1 MRGPETRAADNIFT
15 AMEQNL
21 LLTAEQLKLSAEL
34 QSGWCSRGGFVIKN
48 VPAQV
53 YMAVNREQAVVLDAF
68 AEGAT
73 VPEVFARLLR
83 ERRCPPLREFYEL
96 VLKAV
101 QAGILC
107 SGPSRRP
114 PRSALNWPGWQPPH
128 GALGLAAATAFAAL
142 IGLAWRSLETT
153 GDWSMAGVIAGSLVA
168 LVGLFAGQAL
178 AATILAGAGGEI
190 YGRSVSK
197 SLFLKHL
204 RLDLRDRLLLRPMEQ
219 VLILLAGQ
227 APLSLIVLAALVW
240 APSLVP
246 PLGLAWMFLWR
257 PWGGGLAQ
265 GLAALLSRTPKLDT
279 DSNFLFH
286 PNQRPQL
293 HWRPWW
299 KRWDWRVCA
308 IELAWA
314 GIWTVFLA
322 KVVLGAMGVGFYE
335 AVSRDWGYW
344 STALQAVL
352 AGLLIVSI
360 ALMLRRWRTGLA
372 RVWHDLRQ
380 RVARFR
386 RRRKEFMFPETE
398 ADLLRIAAAHPLFS
412 LLNPL
417 DRLAL
422 VREWKPVTFA
432 PRSEVTTRSEDGGVV
447 GLILSGR
454 LLALRSA
461 SSGRRVPA
469 FSFEE
474 EDLFGVPSCPGD
486 EGRSE
491 GALELRA
498 ATPVFAMLMPSGLF
512 RSRVSDK
519 LGAALVHD
527 LSYRRA
533 FLQRL
538 KVCAHWDAHAVGRFA
553 RLAQV
558 VSYADGEVILR
569 ESEDPRWFY
578 IVYQGIAHVRRQ
590 NRSLARLKA
599 GDFFGEISLLQSSAS
614 TAEVVAQG
622 AVRCL
627 QIDRNSFLRFMTHNH
642 HVALALER
650 ISSIRLGHP
659 VFPLDTGRSV
669 SAHPFTR
676 ETRRQGVCYS

>member
-1 MRGPETRAADNIFT
+1 
-15 AMEQNL
+15 MEQNL
-21 LLTAEQLKLSAEL
+21 LLTAEQLKLSTEL

-53 YMAVNREQAVVLDAF
+53 YLAVNREQAVVLDAF
-68 AEGAT
+68 SEGST

-101 QAGILC
+101 QAGVLI
-107 SGPSRRP
+107 SGPSRKP
-114 PRSALNWPGWQPPH
+114 PRSALNWPGWQP
-128 GALGLAAATAFAAL
+128 GQRALWPAVASALAALA
-142 IGLAWRSLETT
+142 GLGWRSLETT
-153 GDWSMAGVIAGSLVA
+153 VVWSTAGVIVGAVVA
-168 LVGLFAGQAL
+168 AIALAAGQAL
-178 AATILAGAGGEI
+178 AATILAGAGGEV
-190 YGRSVSK
+190 YGRPLSK
-197 SLFLKHL
+197 SLFFVHA

-227 APLSLIVLAALVW
+227 APLSLITLAALVW
-240 APSLVP
+240 APSVVP

-265 GLAALLSRTPKLDT
+265 GLTALISRTPRLDT

-286 PNQRPQL
+286 PNQRPQM

-299 KRWDWRVCA
+299 KRWDWRVCV
-308 IELAWA
+308 IELVWA
-314 GIWTVFLA
+314 GIWTAFLA
-322 KVVLGAMGVGFYE
+322 KLVLGVLGVGFYE
-335 AVSRDWGYW
+335 MVSGDLGYW

-352 AGLLIVSI
+352 AGLLIVSV
-360 ALMLRRWRTGLA
+360 ALMLRRWRAGVV
-372 RVWHDLRQ
+372 RGWHDLRQ
-380 RVARFR
+380 RWERFR
-386 RRRKEFMFPETE
+386 RRREEFVFPETE
-398 ADLLRIAAAHPLFS
+398 ADLLRIATAHPLFS

-422 VREWKPVTFA
+422 VRSWKSVTFA
-432 PRSEVTTRSEDGGVV
+432 PRDEVVTRAEDGGLV
-447 GLILSGR
+447 GLVLSGR
-454 LLALRSA
+454 VCALRTS
-461 SSGRRVPA
+461 SSGKRVQA

-474 EDLFGVPSCPGD
+474 DDLFGVPSCPGD
-486 EGRSE
+486 EGRSD

-498 ATPVFAMLMPSGLF
+498 ATPVFAVVMPSGLF

-558 VSYADGEVILR
+558 VAYADGEVILR
-569 ESEDPRWFY
+569 EGEDPRWFY
-578 IVYQGIAHVRRQ
+578 IVYQGIAHVRRRD
-590 NRSLARLKA
+590 RSLARLKA
-599 GDFFGEISLLQSSAS
+599 GDFFGEISLLQSSTS

-650 ISSIRLGHP
+650 ISSARLGHP
-659 VFPLDTGRSV
+659 VFPLDAARST
-669 SAHPFTR
+669 SAHPFTG
-676 ETRRQGVCYS
+676 EARRQGVCYT